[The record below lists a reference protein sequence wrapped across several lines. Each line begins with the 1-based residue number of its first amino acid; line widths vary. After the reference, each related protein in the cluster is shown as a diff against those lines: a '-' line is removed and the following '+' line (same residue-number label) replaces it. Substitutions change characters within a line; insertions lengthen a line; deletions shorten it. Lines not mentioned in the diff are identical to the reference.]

1 MLLEIITAIHEAY
14 RAEKQLLLSQGFVD
28 ARRGFLESTRQR
40 EELGGA
46 SNADVIRA
54 ETKLSEALDKI
65 PVQVKCLRI
74 HVQNY

>member
-1 MLLEIITAIHEAY
+1 M
-14 RAEKQLLLSQGFVD
+14 
-28 ARRGFLESTRQR
+28 ESTRQR

-65 PVQVKCLRI
+65 PFQVKALKDTRAKLI
-74 HVQNY
+74 EFFENPELDLG